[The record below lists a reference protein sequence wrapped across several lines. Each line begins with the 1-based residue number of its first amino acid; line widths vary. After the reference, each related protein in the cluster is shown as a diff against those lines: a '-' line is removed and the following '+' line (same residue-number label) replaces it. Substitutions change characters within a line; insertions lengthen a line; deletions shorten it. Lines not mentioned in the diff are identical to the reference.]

1 LSNFGVNTS
10 QLVHDINKLPS
21 SEPPKSRRKRH
32 VAQASRVAPAE
43 VGGAYGTNDGDV
55 KAWGRNW
62 HETVILSGIEMQRQ
76 RVSSKRGN
84 LDYVADF
91 VDGQGFQRTISTANA
106 SQLGAREIENPTGR
120 ARSNRRRSR
129 QTSCIRFAG
138 WSRLF
143 VATSKLFGTE
153 YTKIP
158 HVFLCLW
165 KQGQHGGPR
174 RRIGN
179 AYQDAPLL
187 SCCQRRP
194 ILLRL
199 WLELISRSSTTSD
212 YARRLLV
219 SAELWKRQ

>member
-1 LSNFGVNTS
+1 VIKQLTSRQALLSNFGVNTS

-76 RVSSKRGN
+76 RVSITSIC
-84 LDYVADF
+84 DHVAECI
-91 VDGQGFQRTISTANA
+91 DGQGIQRTISTTNA
-106 SQLGAREIENPTGR
+106 SQLGAREVEDPTGR
-120 ARSNRRRSR
+120 AGSHRGRSR
-129 QTSCIRFAG
+129 QASCVGFAG
-138 WSRLF
+138 RSRIIIP
-143 VATSKLFGTE
+143 TSKLFGSE
-153 YTKIP
+153 YTKVP
-158 HVFLCLW
+158 HVFLCLRE
-165 KQGQHGGPR
+165 QGQHGGPR

-187 SCCQRRP
+187 SCRQRK
-194 ILLRL
+194 LVM
-199 WLELISRSSTTSD
+199 SS
-212 YARRLLV
+212 L
-219 SAELWKRQ
+219 

>member
-1 LSNFGVNTS
+1 VNKQLINRQALLSNFGVNTS

-76 RVSSKRGN
+76 RVSLMLMLR
-84 LDYVADF
+84 YVADSI
-91 VDGQGFQRTISTANA
+91 DCQGIQRTIPTANA
-106 SQLGAREIENPTGR
+106 SQLGAREVEDPSGR
-120 ARSNRRRSR
+120 AGSDRGRSR

-138 WSRLF
+138 RSGIIIP
-143 VATSKLFGTE
+143 TSKLFGAE
-153 YTKIP
+153 YSKIP
-158 HVFLCLW
+158 HVFLCLRE
-165 KQGQHGGPR
+165 QGQHGGPR

-187 SCCQRRP
+187 SCCQRK
-194 ILLRL
+194 LVM
-199 WLELISRSSTTSD
+199 SSF
-212 YARRLLV
+212 
-219 SAELWKRQ
+219 